1 MKGSWSYSRQRKSDE
16 SDDDDERIIKI
27 LDLDGSW
34 CRLLTLFWRGLSGH
48 IIIFCIV
55 FQIRSLVELV
65 ARIEEIQKVQFVL
78 FYVYIIM
85 FTIFIC

>member
-1 MKGSWSYSRQRKSDE
+1 MKGSWSYSRQRKSDDD
-16 SDDDDERIIKI
+16 DDDDERIIKI

-34 CRLLTLFWRGLSGH
+34 CRLFWRGLSGH

-55 FQIRSLVELV
+55 FQIRSLVEPV

-85 FTIFIC
+85 FTIFVC